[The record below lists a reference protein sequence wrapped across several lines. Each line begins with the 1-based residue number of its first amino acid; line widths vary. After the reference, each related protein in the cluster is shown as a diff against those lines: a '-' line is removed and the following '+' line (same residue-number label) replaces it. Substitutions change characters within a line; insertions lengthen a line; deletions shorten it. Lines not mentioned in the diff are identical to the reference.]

1 MMVIEEKGQ
10 SPTERSE
17 ACADFAIGSD
27 ATEWARFSLRLIAGF
42 VCRNPEWKVRASIS
56 ASKRGGFQ

>member
-27 ATEWARFSLRLIAGF
+27 ATEWARFSLRLIAGS
-42 VCRNPEWKVRASIS
+42 VWRKSRVERA
-56 ASKRGGFQ
+56 RFDFCE